1 MHKIRHETRDF
12 GTRDR
17 LLNLLKDSRLA
28 SHSLVSYYIAVHI
41 FIKFICLSL
50 QRISI
55 AQK

>member
-1 MHKIRHETRDF
+1 MGRGTSGH
-12 GTRDR
+12 GTRDMF
-17 LLNLLKDSRLA
+17 LNLLKDSRLA
-28 SHSLVSYYIAVHI
+28 SHSLVSYYNAVHI